1 MRKQSVVLYGP
12 QGCGKTVNGAA
23 IAKALGL
30 KAVVELDEVSRDN
43 MPKARGSLYLTCRD
57 KADLQHYE
65 KLGLRL
71 MAYEAAIRL
80 PGFKR
85 TACVVV
91 GSGTVEL
98 ELDGHPL
105 KINVGAIPQ

>member
-43 MPKARGSLYLTCRD
+43 MPKARGSLYLTCRSREE
-57 KADLQHYE
+57 LLHYE

-71 MAYEAAIRL
+71 MAYDAAIRL

-85 TACVVV
+85 LTCP
-91 GSGTVEL
+91 EL
-98 ELDGHPL
+98 AVATGATLDVLAALPTR
-105 KINVGAIPQ
+105 KTD